1 MLRRSIFR
9 RFLVLS
15 HDGDQAIAIH
25 LVERGKVVL
34 WPTCILTAPGV
45 AGNPKYR

>member
-1 MLRRSIFR
+1 MLRRSTFR

-15 HDGDQAIAIH
+15 HDGDQAISIQ
-25 LVERGKVVL
+25 LDGRGKGVL
-34 WPTCILTAPGV
+34 WPLCILTAPGV